1 MVCNQKALSGKA
13 ALFALANQVEPMT
26 SKHHLPAL
34 HGYLDQQQSIRC
46 LPTGHA
52 GTVRNVDTSL
62 PPPTV
67 IGKQLKHPAWKIF
80 PVEPFLHS
88 TFYLPLMIS
97 DNSSQRAVASK
108 TTQLILLYFFEKC
121 DREFCVHISYDHAG
135 AFVPQLSRET
145 LKKGKAFIQSVQRF
159 I

>member
-1 MVCNQKALSGKA
+1 MVCNYKALSGKA

-34 HGYLDQQQSIRC
+34 HGYLDQQQSIRR

-67 IGKQLKHPAWKIF
+67 NSNSNRKTTKHPAWKIF
-80 PVEPFLHS
+80 PVKPVLYS
-88 TFYLPLMIS
+88 TG
-97 DNSSQRAVASK
+97 
-108 TTQLILLYFFEKC
+108 
-121 DREFCVHISYDHAG
+121 G
-135 AFVPQLSRET
+135 ALSPHNN
-145 LKKGKAFIQSVQRF
+145 F
-159 I
+159 